1 MEKLGFVFLK
11 NVNVIIS
18 NACQGQGRPSTRM
31 MMGMLI
37 VDDISYFD
45 VDVDVLSLL
54 RMFSVHPFVHSAE
67 VVEVP

>member
-1 MEKLGFVFLK
+1 
-11 NVNVIIS
+11 
-18 NACQGQGRPSTRM
+18 
-31 MMGMLI
+31 MGMLI
-37 VDDISYFD
+37 VDDVSYFE

>member
-1 MEKLGFVFLK
+1 ML
-11 NVNVIIS
+11 
-18 NACQGQGRPSTRM
+18 
-31 MMGMLI
+31 MLI
-37 VDDISYFD
+37 VDYVSYFD

>member
-1 MEKLGFVFLK
+1 
-11 NVNVIIS
+11 
-18 NACQGQGRPSTRM
+18 M

-37 VDDISYFD
+37 VDDVSYFD